1 MGAKSMAKGNLFVV
15 TAPSGAGK
23 TTLVAALLA
32 ADANVQLS
40 ISYTTRDP
48 RAGEVNGK
56 DYHFVERAE
65 FERMINAGE
74 LLEHA
79 EVYGNYYGTS
89 QVWINQVIQNGRDIL
104 LEIDWQGAQ
113 QVRRLFPDAIGLFV
127 LPPSLETLESR
138 LRNRGKDSEEV
149 IAKRMAVARTECS
162 HVDEFDYVI
171 VNEHIDDAVRDI
183 VAVVRAQRLTL
194 AGQSQR
200 HTALISSLKG

>member
-1 MGAKSMAKGNLFVV
+1 MAKGNLFVV

-32 ADANVQLS
+32 ADSQVQLS
-40 ISYTTRDP
+40 ISFTTRPP
-48 RAGEVNGK
+48 RAGEVDGK
-56 DYHFVERAE
+56 DYHFVDRAE
-65 FERMINAGE
+65 FERMIAAGE
-74 LLEHA
+74 LLEFA

-89 QVWINQVIQNGRDIL
+89 QVWINQVMENGRDIL
-104 LEIDWQGAQ
+104 LEIDWQGAE
-113 QVRRLFPDAIGLFV
+113 QVRRIFPSAIGIFI
-127 LPPSLETLESR
+127 LPPCIETLENR
-138 LRNRGKDSEEV
+138 LRGRGKDSEEV
-149 IAKRMAVARTECS
+149 IARRMAVAKEEVN

-194 AGQSQR
+194 ARQSNR

>member
-1 MGAKSMAKGNLFVV
+1 MAKGNLFVV

-32 ADANVQLS
+32 ADSKVQLS
-40 ISYTTRDP
+40 ISFTTRPP
-48 RAGEVNGK
+48 RAGEVDGK
-56 DYHFVERAE
+56 DYHFVDRAE
-65 FERMINAGE
+65 FERMIAAGE
-74 LLEHA
+74 LLEFA

-89 QVWINQVIQNGRDIL
+89 QVWINEVMENGRDIL

-113 QVRRLFPDAIGLFV
+113 QVRRIFPVAIGIFI
-127 LPPSLETLESR
+127 LPPCIDTLENR
-138 LRNRGKDSEEV
+138 LRGRGKDSEEV
-149 IAKRMAVARTECS
+149 IARRMAVAKEEVN

-183 VAVVRAQRLTL
+183 VAVVRSQRLTL
-194 AGQSQR
+194 AQQSNR

>member
-1 MGAKSMAKGNLFVV
+1 MAKGNLFVV

-40 ISYTTRDP
+40 VSYTTRQP
-48 RAGEVNGK
+48 RAGEVDGK
-56 DYHFVERAE
+56 DYHFVERSE
-65 FERMINAGE
+65 FERMIHAGE

-89 QVWINQVIQNGRDIL
+89 QVWINEVINNGRDIL

-113 QVRRLFPDAIGLFV
+113 QVRRLFPEAIGIFV
-127 LPPSLETLESR
+127 LPPSLETLENR
-138 LRNRGKDSEEV
+138 LRNRGKDSDEV
-149 IAKRMAVARTECS
+149 IAKRMAVAKEECG

-194 AGQSQR
+194 ARQSAR
-200 HTALISSLKG
+200 HTGLISSLKG

>member
-1 MGAKSMAKGNLFVV
+1 MAKGNLFVV

-40 ISYTTRDP
+40 VSYTTRQP
-48 RAGEVNGK
+48 RAGEVDGK
-56 DYHFVERAE
+56 DYHFVERSE
-65 FERMINAGE
+65 FERMIHAGE

-89 QVWINQVIQNGRDIL
+89 QVWINEVINNGRDIL

-113 QVRRLFPDAIGLFV
+113 QVRRLFPEAIGIFV
-127 LPPSLETLESR
+127 LPPSLETLENR
-138 LRNRGKDSEEV
+138 LRNRGKDSDEV
-149 IAKRMAVARTECS
+149 IAKRMAVAKEECG

-194 AGQSQR
+194 ARQSVR
-200 HTALISSLKG
+200 HTGLISSLKG

>member
-1 MGAKSMAKGNLFVV
+1 MAKGNLFVV

-40 ISYTTRDP
+40 ISYTTRQP
-48 RAGEVNGK
+48 RVGEVDGK
-56 DYHFVERAE
+56 DYHFVDRTE

-74 LLEHA
+74 LLEFA

-89 QVWINQVIQNGRDIL
+89 QVWINEVIKNGRDIL

-127 LPPSLETLESR
+127 LPPSLETLENR

-149 IAKRMAVARTECS
+149 IAKRMAVSRTECS
-162 HVDEFDYVI
+162 HVDEFDFVI

-183 VAVVRAQRLTL
+183 VSVVRAQRLTL
-194 AGQSQR
+194 ARQSTR
-200 HTALISSLKG
+200 HTALIASLKS

>member
-1 MGAKSMAKGNLFVV
+1 MAKGNLFVV

-32 ADANVQLS
+32 ADSQVQLS
-40 ISYTTRDP
+40 ISFTTRPP
-48 RAGEVNGK
+48 RAGEVDGK
-56 DYHFVERAE
+56 DYHFVDRAE
-65 FERMINAGE
+65 FERMIAAGE
-74 LLEHA
+74 LLEFA

-89 QVWINQVIQNGRDIL
+89 QVWINQVMENGRDIL

-113 QVRRLFPDAIGLFV
+113 QVRRIFPNAIGIFI
-127 LPPSLETLESR
+127 LPPCIDTLENR
-138 LRNRGKDSEEV
+138 LRGRGKDSEEV
-149 IAKRMAVARTECS
+149 IARRMAVAKEEVN

-194 AGQSQR
+194 VRQSNR

>member
-1 MGAKSMAKGNLFVV
+1 MAKGNLFVV

-32 ADANVQLS
+32 ADSQVQLS
-40 ISYTTRDP
+40 ISFTTRPP

-56 DYHFVERAE
+56 DYHFVDRAE
-65 FERMINAGE
+65 FERMIAAGE
-74 LLEHA
+74 LLEFA
-79 EVYGNYYGTS
+79 EVYGNYYGTC
-89 QVWINQVIQNGRDIL
+89 QVWINQVMENGRDIL

-113 QVRRLFPDAIGLFV
+113 QVRRIFPNAIGIFI
-127 LPPSLETLESR
+127 LPPCIDTLENR
-138 LRNRGKDSEEV
+138 LRGRGKDSEEV
-149 IAKRMAVARTECS
+149 IARRMAVAKEEVN

-194 AGQSQR
+194 VRQSNR